1 MQSGSLK
8 ILALTLLLLS
18 CQPAVSQITSHRLK
32 TADSLFSTKKYTQS
46 LEHYEKILAQH
57 EYTPVML
64 LKMAFIEEGL
74 LNIGQAMYYLN
85 LYYLV
90 SKDAAAL
97 EKMSE
102 LAQKYDLEG
111 YDVEQGNFIAF
122 YKKYHVEISL
132 ALGSLVLLFFVL
144 TAYTRLRLKRK
155 PEIAF
160 SFLTLFAVALTVHLY
175 FGGEK
180 PSGIVTSQKTYLM
193 SGPSSGAEIVDII
206 GDGHKL
212 QVTGKN
218 DVWLRIQ
225 WNNEA
230 AYIKESALQP
240 IRL

>member
-8 ILALTLLLLS
+8 LLALMLLLS
-18 CQPAVSQITSHRLK
+18 CQPAVSQIASHRLK

-46 LEHYEKILAQH
+46 LEHYEIILAQH

-102 LAQKYDLEG
+102 LAQKYNLEG
-111 YDVEQGNFIAF
+111 YDDEQGNFIAF
-122 YKKYHVEISL
+122 YKKYHFEISL
-132 ALGSLVLLFFVL
+132 ALGALLLLFFVL
-144 TAYTRLRLKRK
+144 TALTRLRLKRK
-155 PEIAF
+155 PTIAF
-160 SFLTLFAVALTVHLY
+160 SFLTLFAVTLSAHLY

-180 PSGIVTSQKTYLM
+180 PSGIVTNQKTYLM
-193 SGPSSGAEIVDII
+193 SGPSSGAEVVDII
-206 GDGHKL
+206 GDGHKV
-212 QVTGKN
+212 QVIGKK
-218 DVWLRIQ
+218 DVWLRIR
-225 WNNEA
+225 WNNNV
-230 AYIKESALQP
+230 AYIRENSIQP
-240 IRL
+240 IEL